1 MDCQGPTSLKDPG
14 SACSGLVGSV
24 PGALQ
29 TSPLSTLPP
38 ILNPLAN
45 SGSRRP
51 FSGALRL

>member
-38 ILNPLAN
+38 ILNPLPN

-51 FSGALRL
+51 FSGTLRL